1 MLPTPEI
8 HLFVADAAVLSSL
21 EFALTVQGFRVLDG
35 SLPDDD
41 LTKAAAIV
49 IDAATVPT
57 ALQLLQR
64 LRGKGC
70 FSPTLFLVTN
80 PTRRD
85 RKHAQASGVVI
96 IEKPLLGDD
105 VSRALQYILKL
116 EKAA

>member
-1 MLPTPEI
+1 MLPTPGS

-21 EFALTVQGFRVLDG
+21 EFALAVQGFRALDG
-35 SLPDDD
+35 TLPDGD
-41 LTKAAAIV
+41 LTAAAAIV

-57 ALQLLQR
+57 AIQLLTR

-70 FSPTLFLVTN
+70 LAPALFLVTN

-85 RKHAQASGVVI
+85 RKQAQASGVVI

-105 VSRALQYILKL
+105 VSRALHSVLKL

>member
-21 EFALTVQGFRVLDG
+21 EFALAVQGFRALDG
-35 SLPDDD
+35 SLPDHD
-41 LTKAAAIV
+41 LSAAAAIV

-57 ALQLLQR
+57 ALQLLQW
-64 LRGKGC
+64 LRGQGC
-70 FSPTLFLVTN
+70 FAPALFLVTN

-85 RKHAQASGVVI
+85 RSQAQANRVAIV
-96 IEKPLLGDD
+96 EKPLLGDD
-105 VSRALQYILKL
+105 VSQALHHILKL

>member
-21 EFALTVQGFRVLDG
+21 EFALAIQGFRALDG

-41 LTKAAAIV
+41 LTTAAAIV

-64 LRGKGC
+64 LRSRGC
-70 FSPTLFLVTN
+70 SVPALFLVTN

-85 RKHAQASGVVI
+85 HKQAQAKGVAIV
-96 IEKPLLGDD
+96 EKPLLGDD
-105 VSRALQYILKL
+105 VSRALHHLLTL

>member
-1 MLPTPEI
+1 MQSTPEI

-21 EFALTVQGFRVLDG
+21 EFALAVQGFRALDG

-41 LTKAAAIV
+41 ISTAAAIV

-70 FSPTLFLVTN
+70 FAPALFLVTN
-80 PTRRD
+80 PTKRD
-85 RKHAQASGVVI
+85 RKQAQSNGVAI

-105 VSRALQYILKL
+105 VSRVLHQILKL
-116 EKAA
+116 DKAA

>member
-8 HLFVADAAVLSSL
+8 HLFVADGAVLSSL
-21 EFALTVQGFRVLDG
+21 EFALTVQGFRALDG

-41 LTKAAAIV
+41 LSTAAALV

-57 ALQLLQR
+57 ALKLLQS
-64 LRGKGC
+64 LRGQGC
-70 FSPTLFLVTN
+70 SAPAIFLVTN

-85 RKHAQASGVVI
+85 RKQAQAAGVAMV
-96 IEKPLLGDD
+96 EKPLLGDD
-105 VSRALQYILKL
+105 VSRALHYLLKL